1 MSRIS
6 SAPQIAIFTGI
17 FVRFVGAFSLRSKP
31 NRQLPSSQFHALPQ
45 ELMFE
50 MLNFRADRVV
60 TDFEKKWSPN
70 SRCLQEHLKQVG
82 AEEQQGLLKRLIEV
96 DVELC
101 ISKGIHVDAKEYSKY
116 GEAAVAAAE
125 KVLESTGSNDK
136 PRIADA
142 TSTLRVAESEISFF
156 DFRDH
161 TRDSAF
167 VDQDEREAFAAG
179 FDKNT
184 YNQNQS
190 DTPEFI
196 GGYRIL
202 NRLAVHGQGAVYRA
216 DHPHLNRQ
224 VVIKVSKNQLDENNQ
239 QAVVD
244 EGRALAT
251 LSHPNLAQVYDL
263 QFQDG
268 CPFLVME
275 YIEGRNLA
283 ECLKDKKLPLSE
295 SAEMIAILAEA
306 IHHAHE
312 VGVVHRDLK
321 PANVVIRATDQT
333 PKIIDFGLAT
343 TRTAYADDL
352 LNTTF
357 GGTIAYMAPEQAQQL
372 ISRYT
377 GEAEPT
383 VDERIDVFALGAILY
398 QLTTGRRLYP
408 FENQM
413 EGLRLAAE
421 CKFDGSPLDEIPS
434 ELSKICRKALAKDP
448 AERWRSASEFAD
460 ALRASIA
467 TKSSIPRLPIAV
479 LVMFGGLLLCL
490 ATWFAID
497 RISPPGADGG
507 NNLTTSAAPNRD
519 SDNPAKYSMQTASAR
534 LLPGATFTHFMN
546 KSETRSSGRLF
557 ENGPVREDDDLRIEV
572 QFEEPVYCFLFAL
585 NPDGAV
591 QLCYPYPD
599 SETYEESLD
608 EVQAVAISD
617 LKYPA
622 IENEGFAFTDGAGQ
636 QAFILVSSKKPLPT
650 FRDWSKS
657 ASNLTEVLQATGHW
671 VFADGT
677 LSPLVKL
684 DETRGAP
691 RKLRGSEPFGK
702 VMNAIQATNQ
712 ECEVSGLSFPV
723 EANFPVEPK

>member
-1 MSRIS
+1 MYTSI
-6 SAPQIAIFTGI
+6 I
-17 FVRFVGAFSLRSKP
+17 VRFVGALSLSSKP
-31 NRQLPSSQFHALPQ
+31 NGQLPSSQFDALPQ

-50 MLNFRADRVV
+50 MLNFRTDRVV

-70 SRCLQEHLKQVG
+70 SRCFQEHLKQVG
-82 AEEQQGLLKRLIEV
+82 AEEHQGLLKRLIEV

-101 ISKGIHVDAKEYSKY
+101 ISKGIYVDAKKYSKY

-125 KVLESTGSNDK
+125 KVLESMGSNDK
-136 PRIADA
+136 LRIADA
-142 TSTLRVAESEISFF
+142 TSTFRVAESEISFF
-156 DFRDH
+156 DFCGH
-161 TRDSAF
+161 PRDSVF
-167 VDQDEREAFAAG
+167 VEKDEREAFADG

-184 YNQNQS
+184 YSQNQS
-190 DTPEFI
+190 VIPEFI

-202 NRLAVHGQGAVYRA
+202 NLLAVHGQGAVYRA

-224 VVIKVSKNQLDENNQ
+224 VVIKVSKSQLDENNQ

-283 ECLKDKKLPLSE
+283 ECLKDNKLPLAE
-295 SAEMIAILAEA
+295 SAEMIATLAEA

-312 VGVVHRDLK
+312 IGVVHRDLK
-321 PANVVIRATDQT
+321 PANVVIRAADKT

-343 TRTAYADDL
+343 TRIAYTDDL

-377 GEAEPT
+377 GAAEPT

-398 QLTTGRRLYP
+398 QLITGRRLYS

-421 CKFDGSPLDEIPS
+421 CNFDGSSLDEIPS
-434 ELSKICRKALAKDP
+434 EVSKVCRKALAKDP

-467 TKSSIPRLPIAV
+467 TTSSTPRLPIAA
-479 LVMFGGLLLCL
+479 LAMFGGLLLCL
-490 ATWFAID
+490 AIWFAID
-497 RISPPGADGG
+497 RISLPVADGG
-507 NNLTTSAAPNRD
+507 NNLTTSTAPNRD
-519 SDNPAKYSMQTASAR
+519 SGNPAKNSMQAASAR
-534 LLPGATFTHFMN
+534 QLPAATFTHFMN
-546 KSETRSSGRLF
+546 KSETRISGRLF
-557 ENGPVREDDDLRIEV
+557 ENGPIREDDDLRIEL

-585 NPDGAV
+585 NPNGAV
-591 QLCYPYPD
+591 QLCYPHPD
-599 SETYEESLD
+599 PETYEESLD
-608 EVQAVAISD
+608 EVQAEAISD
-617 LKYPA
+617 LKYPE
-622 IENEGFAFTDGAGQ
+622 IVNEGFAFTDGAGQ
-636 QAFILVSSKKPLPT
+636 QAFILVSSKKPLPS
-650 FRDWSKS
+650 FRDWSSS
-657 ASNLTEVLQATGHW
+657 ASNLTHALQASGHW

-677 LSPLVKL
+677 VSPMVKL
-684 DETRGAP
+684 DETRGVP
-691 RKLRGSEPFGK
+691 RKLRGSEPFEK

-712 ECEVSGLSFPV
+712 EFEVSGLSFPV
-723 EANFPVEPK
+723 ETKFPVEPK

>member
-1 MSRIS
+1 MYTSI
-6 SAPQIAIFTGI
+6 I
-17 FVRFVGAFSLRSKP
+17 VRFVGALSLSFKP
-31 NRQLPSSQFHALPQ
+31 NGQLPSSQFDALPQ

-50 MLNFRADRVV
+50 MLNFRTDRVV

-70 SRCLQEHLKQVG
+70 SRCFQEHLKQVG

-96 DVELC
+96 DVEFC
-101 ISKGIHVDAKEYSKY
+101 ISNGIHVDAKEYSKY

-125 KVLESTGSNDK
+125 KVLESTSSSVKQEIAGANSN
-136 PRIADA
+136 
-142 TSTLRVAESEISFF
+142 SRVAESEISFF
-156 DFRDH
+156 DFCGH
-161 TRDSAF
+161 PRDSAF
-167 VDQDEREAFAAG
+167 VEKDEREAFAAG
-179 FDKNT
+179 FDKDT
-184 YNQNQS
+184 YSQNQS
-190 DTPEFI
+190 DIPEFI

-202 NRLAVHGQGAVYRA
+202 NLLAVHGQGAVYRA

-224 VVIKVSKNQLDENNQ
+224 VIIKVSKNQLDENNQ

-283 ECLKDKKLPLSE
+283 ECLKDKKLPLAE
-295 SAEMIAILAEA
+295 SAEMIATLAEA

-312 VGVVHRDLK
+312 IGVVHRDLK
-321 PANVVIRATDQT
+321 PANVVIRAADKT

-343 TRTAYADDL
+343 TRIAYADDL

-398 QLTTGRRLYP
+398 QLTTGRRLYS

-421 CKFDGSPLDEIPS
+421 CNFDVSPLDEIPS

-467 TKSSIPRLPIAV
+467 TTSSTLRLPIAA
-479 LVMFGGLLLCL
+479 LAMFGGLLLCL
-490 ATWFAID
+490 AIWFAID
-497 RISPPGADGG
+497 RISPPVADGG
-507 NNLTTSAAPNRD
+507 NNLTRSAAPNRD
-519 SDNPAKYSMQTASAR
+519 SDNPAKSSIQAASAR

-546 KSETRSSGRLF
+546 KSETRISGRLF
-557 ENGPVREDDDLRIEV
+557 ENGPVREDDDLRIEL

-591 QLCYPYPD
+591 QLCYPHPD
-599 SETYEESLD
+599 PETYEESLD
-608 EVQAVAISD
+608 EVQADAISE

-622 IENEGFAFTDGAGQ
+622 SENEGFAFTDGPGQ
-636 QAFILVSSKKPLPT
+636 QAFILVSSKKPLPS

-657 ASNLTEVLQATGHW
+657 ASNLTDVPQATGHW

-677 LSPLVKL
+677 VSPLVKL

-691 RKLRGSEPFGK
+691 RKLRGSEPFEK